1 MAKLI
6 FFVCLLNSTFA
17 AACDTQEAQFIGQ
30 VKNHIEHQRSES
42 VTECTFEIEFSMY
55 YSSSVCPLDAIDL
68 KGYQFQ
74 DPTCVQRENDL
85 ISGVIAR
92 RGSFFVIE

>member
-1 MAKLI
+1 
-6 FFVCLLNSTFA
+6 
-17 AACDTQEAQFIGQ
+17 
-30 VKNHIEHQRSES
+30 
-42 VTECTFEIEFSMY
+42 MY